1 MSSSVDFAFFPLA
14 LLALGALAWG
24 ILIFNRLIRAR
35 NLVRAGYA
43 DIDVQLQKRHDLVP
57 QLVEAVRAYAGH
69 EQTVL
74 EDVTVLR
81 GRARDKAERAD
92 DLAER
97 DAAEQALAGGLGRL
111 VLLAEAYPDLKAG
124 ENFRQ
129 LVTELT
135 EVEDDIAHARRFYNG
150 AVRQLNDRVQHVPDR
165 FVAGPFGFRAEAFF
179 SAGIETRRAPDVG
192 RALETAPQA
201 SGA

>member
-1 MSSSVDFAFFPLA
+1 MGIVIAGLIVLVA
-14 LLALGALAWG
+14 LLTWG
-24 ILIFNRLIRAR
+24 VFLYNRLVRAR
-35 NLVRAGYA
+35 NLVHAGYA

-57 QLVEAVRAYAGH
+57 RLVEAVRTYAGY

-74 EDVTVLR
+74 EDVTRLR
-81 GRARDKAERAD
+81 GRARETAD
-92 DLAER
+92 HPEDVADR
-97 DAAEQALAGGLGRL
+97 DAAERALAGGLGRL

-129 LVTELT
+129 LVDELT

-165 FVAGPFGFRAEAFF
+165 FVAGPFGFHEEAFF

-192 RALETAPQA
+192 QALGGA
-201 SGA
+201 S

>member
-1 MSSSVDFAFFPLA
+1 MGIIFVAVLA
-14 LLALGALAWG
+14 ALGLLGWAVV
-24 ILIFNRLIRAR
+24 IYNRLVRAR
-35 NLVRAGYA
+35 NLVHAGYA

-57 QLVEAVRAYAGH
+57 RLVEAVRAYAGY
-69 EQTVL
+69 EQSVL
-74 EDVTVLR
+74 DEVTRLR
-81 GRARDKAERAD
+81 GRAEETAAHPEQVTD
-92 DLAER
+92 R
-97 DAAEQALAGGLGRL
+97 DAAEQALAGGLDRL

-129 LVTELT
+129 LVDELT
-135 EVEDDIAHARRFYNG
+135 VVEDDIAHARRFYNG

-192 RALETAPQA
+192 EALA
-201 SGA
+201 GAR

>member
-1 MSSSVDFAFFPLA
+1 MWSGNAAVFLLLA
-14 LLALGALAWG
+14 LLALGALVWG
-24 ILIFNRLIRAR
+24 VLIFNRLVRAR

-74 EDVTVLR
+74 EEVTRLR

-92 DLAER
+92 DVAER
-97 DAAEQALAGGLGRL
+97 DAAEQALAGGLGKL

-129 LVTELT
+129 LTTELT

-165 FVAGPFGFRAEAFF
+165 FVAGPFGFTEETFF

-192 RALETAPQA
+192 GALNAGPRASSA
-201 SGA
+201 

>member
-1 MSSSVDFAFFPLA
+1 MWFAKAPTLVIAA
-14 LLALGALAWG
+14 LIVLSALIWG
-24 ILIFNRLIRAR
+24 IIIFNKLVRSR
-35 NLVRAGYA
+35 NLVRAGFA

-57 QLVEAVRAYAGH
+57 QLVEAVRAYAGY
-69 EQTVL
+69 EQSVL
-74 EDVTVLR
+74 EDVTRLR
-81 GRARDKAERAD
+81 GEARQKAGDAD
-92 DLAER
+92 DVGGR
-97 DAAEQALAGGLGRL
+97 DTAEQALAGGLGRL
-111 VLLAEAYPDLKAG
+111 LLLAEAYPDLKAG

-135 EVEDDIAHARRFYNG
+135 DVEDDIEQARRFYNG

-192 RALETAPQA
+192 RVLGA
-201 SGA
+201 SDA

>member
-1 MSSSVDFAFFPLA
+1 MEISLII
-14 LLALGALAWG
+14 ALAAGLAVLVWAVV
-24 ILIFNRLIRAR
+24 IFNRLVRAR
-35 NLVRAGYA
+35 NLVRAGFA

-57 QLVEAVRAYAGH
+57 QLVEAVRAYAGF
-69 EQTVL
+69 EQRVL
-74 EDVTVLR
+74 EDVTRLR
-81 GRARDKAERAD
+81 GEARQQVDRVD
-92 DLAER
+92 DVAGR

-111 VLLAEAYPDLKAG
+111 ILLAEAYPELKAG

-135 EVEDDIAHARRFYNG
+135 DVEDDIEQARRFYNG

-165 FVAGPFGFRAEAFF
+165 FVAGPFGFGEEAFF

-192 RALETAPQA
+192 RALRAAP
-201 SGA
+201 

>member
-1 MSSSVDFAFFPLA
+1 MRVEVVLA
-14 LLALGALAWG
+14 LLIGLAVLAWG
-24 ILIFNRLIRAR
+24 IVLFNRLVRAR
-35 NLVRAGYA
+35 NLVHAGYA

-57 QLVEAVRAYAGH
+57 RLVEAVRAYAGY

-74 EDVTVLR
+74 EEVTRLR
-81 GRARDKAERAD
+81 GRAEETAAHPDKVAD
-92 DLAER
+92 R
-97 DAAEQALAGGLGRL
+97 DAAEQALAGGLDRL

-129 LVTELT
+129 LVDELT
-135 EVEDDIAHARRFYNG
+135 VVEDDIAHARRFYNG

-192 RALETAPQA
+192 EALA
-201 SGA
+201 GAR